1 MTVNGGILY
10 FYYIFGTLKGVLH
23 RSPCHCFLAPQGYLC
38 STSLNFAWWQEVL
51 GIGLFHAVKTM
62 KNPLDITSWWL
73 LLYTWWLKIVI
84 ICPDQARVIT
94 ILITCPKGLSNKS
107 AKTWQVIHG
116 ETLVDREKSVLLIRT
131 FVSVIR
137 VMFHMVIIN
146 HLEPKGILFASGIVF
161 IPSIRLFMRKCA
173 WSWEAQSWVFFYKYF
188 QQTDTRD
195 LLGDLWKIF
204 SIKRS
209 SDEQLPIEPGPH
221 PCILLF
227 WIQFRLNVKA
237 AIFGATALFLCLHPF
252 DVMLFFKAMLDIV
265 EITLLRWL
273 LRWFIQTLCG

>member
-1 MTVNGGILY
+1 
-10 FYYIFGTLKGVLH
+10 
-23 RSPCHCFLAPQGYLC
+23 
-38 STSLNFAWWQEVL
+38 
-51 GIGLFHAVKTM
+51 M

-161 IPSIRLFMRKCA
+161 IPSIRLFMRKCD
-173 WSWEAQSWVFFYKYF
+173 WSWEAQSWVFL
-188 QQTDTRD
+188 QRLSTERREPTVPLGTRD
-195 LLGDLWKIF
+195 LIGDLWKVF
-204 SIKRS
+204 FNKKVFRWTVTYRTWTTSLHSSLLDTVSLECEGCHFWCNCSIPVSPPFWCDVVFQSHAWYCGNYIVKVTAEVIYSDSVWITFCLKVQWEKGTGRANLSPDESRRIIGSPNERS
-209 SDEQLPIEPGPH
+209 STTST
-221 PCILLF
+221 
-227 WIQFRLNVKA
+227 WW
-237 AIFGATALFLCLHPF
+237 
-252 DVMLFFKAMLDIV
+252 AMAQI
-265 EITLLRWL
+265 
-273 LRWFIQTLCG
+273 